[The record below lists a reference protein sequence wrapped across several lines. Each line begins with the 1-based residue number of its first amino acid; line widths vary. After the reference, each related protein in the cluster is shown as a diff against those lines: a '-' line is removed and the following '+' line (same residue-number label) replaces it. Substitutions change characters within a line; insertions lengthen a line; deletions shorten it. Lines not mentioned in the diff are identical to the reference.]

1 MSPEVAHLEPDYG
14 HDSGGD
20 DTEDGD
26 HGDTGD
32 ESPLEGL
39 DAGVESNHVEDGADE
54 VCPLGVGSVST
65 FRAEKEEHH
74 EEVGEDGV
82 KDGSVEM
89 GIKQFFPRGVS
100 STYVKMPDAAARM
113 EKACPTIS
121 TITTRHHFIF
131 IIINQLRNHNER
143 VKLRFEDQEGK
154 SSERE

>member
-89 GIKQFFPRGVS
+89 SINQFFPRGVS

-113 EKACPTIS
+113 EKAWPTIS
-121 TITTRHHFIF
+121 TITTRHHFIL
-131 IIINQLRNHNER
+131 IIVHQLQIIMEEPSFGE
-143 VKLRFEDQEGK
+143 VPEGGK
-154 SSERE
+154 K